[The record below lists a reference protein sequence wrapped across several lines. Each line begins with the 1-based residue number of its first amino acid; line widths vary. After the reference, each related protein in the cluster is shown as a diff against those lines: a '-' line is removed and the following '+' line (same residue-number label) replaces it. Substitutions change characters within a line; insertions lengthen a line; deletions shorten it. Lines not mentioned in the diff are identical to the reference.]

1 MTIGRIRRRRFIRAI
16 HLAVAGLETSMR
28 TLLPERGI
36 VGRSGS
42 ALQPALR

>member
-16 HLAVAGLETSMR
+16 QLAAAGLETSMR
-28 TLLPERGI
+28 ALLPERSLG
-36 VGRSGS
+36 GRSGS